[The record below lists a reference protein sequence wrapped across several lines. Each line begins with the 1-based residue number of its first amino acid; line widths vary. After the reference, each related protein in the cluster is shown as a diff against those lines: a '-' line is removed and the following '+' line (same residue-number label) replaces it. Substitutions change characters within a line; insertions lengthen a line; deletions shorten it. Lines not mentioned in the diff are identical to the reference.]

1 MRLLSL
7 GVPVNHARSC
17 DLHIA
22 ALKSVFPVK
31 EPDLSPLL
39 GGVWEEGDKA
49 LNCMFALDSCAP
61 APSSASCITHWI
73 QAACEFVGVCGHNAA
88 SCHNDV

>member
-7 GVPVNHARSC
+7 GVPVNHARFC

-31 EPDLSPLL
+31 EPDLCPLL
-39 GGVWEEGDKA
+39 GVVWEEGDKA
-49 LNCMFALDSCAP
+49 LNCMFALDSSAP
-61 APSSASCITHWI
+61 APSSASCIAHWI
-73 QAACEFVGVCGHNAA
+73 QAACEFVGVRGHNAA
-88 SCHNDV
+88 CR

>member
-7 GVPVNHARSC
+7 GVPVNHALCC

-31 EPDLSPLL
+31 EPDLGPLL
-39 GGVWEEGDKA
+39 GAEWEEADKA
-49 LNCMFALDSCAP
+49 LPCMFALDSCAP
-61 APSSASCITHWI
+61 VPSSASCIGQWI
-73 QAACEFVGVCGHNAA
+73 QAACEFVGV
-88 SCHNDV
+88 